1 MEQLKYAL
9 QVGETRKAL
18 MEFGNQVL
26 STPTDLVL
34 HPFWLG
40 DLAYLKTWTTSSLQ
54 DQLTP
59 MGNAP
64 HLVTLTI
71 QSALKLQVSLCGHS
85 TLA

>member
-1 MEQLKYAL
+1 
-9 QVGETRKAL
+9 

-26 STPTDLVL
+26 SIPTDLVL

-40 DLAYLKTWTTSSLQ
+40 DLVYLKTWTTSSLQ
-54 DQLTP
+54 DHLTP